1 MECLPVQLTLK
12 TVMIA
17 AAAVAGLSALIASV
31 RSPERHESVQS
42 AVPRSTTALPL
53 DGTDSLWQLICPH
66 PAGAQIHAIAP
77 ADPGAADGAGMQVA
91 VVEATPKAYWSTQ
104 IRRCVAVPVNGN
116 HDVILHFWAR
126 AVESSSMYVI
136 FEGSGEHS
144 NKELNQRIDLTSTW
158 TEFSLPFRT
167 ASVGYPPHGSRISFQ
182 LGLAPAQFEFS
193 GISLLDLGPRPIA
206 AASPEHLAL
215 TPIGP
220 YKQHS
225 YSHRPLSDPRA

>member
-1 MECLPVQLTLK
+1 M
-12 TVMIA
+12 A
-17 AAAVAGLSALIASV
+17 
-31 RSPERHESVQS
+31 
-42 AVPRSTTALPL
+42 ALPL
-53 DGTDSLWQLICPH
+53 DGTDSPWQLICPH
-66 PAGAQIHAIAP
+66 PSGAQIHAVAP
-77 ADPGAADGAGMQVA
+77 ADPGAVMQVA
-91 VVEATPKAYWSTQ
+91 VFEATPKAYWSTQ
-104 IRRCVAVPVNGN
+104 IRRYVAVSVNGN

-215 TPIGP
+215 TPSTP
-220 YKQHS
+220 YK
-225 YSHRPLSDPRA
+225 SHTFPHQPLRAPRA